1 MLFYFE
7 DIQRMINIL
16 LCDAWVHRGLVWI
29 GVPGHEMVWYGL
41 GCRGTQ
47 WYGMVQGARAHNG
60 LVWFGV
66 PRHTMVWYGWCLST
80 VDIGCHSTRGTVARI
95 LN

>member
-1 MLFYFE
+1 MPGHE
-7 DIQRMINIL
+7 MVRNGSGCQGTHEN
-16 LCDAWVHRGLVWI
+16 GKVWI
-29 GVPGHEMVWYGL
+29 GVP
-41 GCRGTQ
+41 RDTR
-47 WYGMVQGARAHNG
+47 YGMVRGAGAHNG